1 MSHIPTGRK
10 IKGKGRGGKI
20 PQGAHKGKVQF
31 QGKKIKFEEEG
42 GEDDMKTG
50 MSFCALDAASL
61 VHRATFG
68 EVPMFL
74 TSVSDLALCCSF
86 PVLCHYQESNFMG
99 RLLDFFQSCPKS
111 ILK

>member
-42 GEDDMKTG
+42 AEDDMKTG

-61 VHRATFG
+61 VHRATFWRS
-68 EVPMFL
+68 
-74 TSVSDLALCCSF
+74 TRVSYKCF
-86 PVLCHYQESNFMG
+86 RFGPVL
-99 RLLDFFQSCPKS
+99 
-111 ILK
+111 